1 MSITIKE
8 IGKDTLTIPE
18 FFALPKANG
27 RWKLV
32 DALTPTGKLRTIKG
46 SNPIKIISKTTNHTV
61 LMEHTSEHI
70 PINLFSKADQ
80 QKIHAHF
87 SNLPETPKPIPSP
100 AKSKP
105 LIVMS
110 LEEHKPSEL
119 PIHKPI
125 VISRLPIQQASPPP
139 PPPKKRAGRPR
150 VVISDADREIIHQH
164 FKLLEHPKTQNIKP
178 MPSPELTKLSK
189 DFNNVRKRVGPQEY
203 MRSKEFEEFKKSH
216 ASGSGILD
224 FAKTLVYGRT
234 DYPQDQKNLIGDF
247 GDMVVRHIRI
257 GRTPLPTLLNTAIN
271 LATLGAFKK
280 VLNRSPYDKLYHLF
294 VILTLDNGKTMLLEK
309 NAAINMA
316 LNPPTPPKGTTYMDV
331 NAIPSTLTF
340 KLLLENTKTLMGT
353 KFFPYDSIKNNCQ
366 DFILSIFKANHL
378 LTQPIVDFIKQD
390 VASLFKNFNNTKK
403 LMNVVTNLGG
413 VADIAMKG
421 GRLNQAPV
429 LDEYGKIATHL
440 VSHVT
445 DSTEPLDKRD
455 AKQSIELIGKIQ
467 KIRNSR
473 KKSHKNVSRM
483 PKFVKGSEEARE
495 HMRKIREMRGKGLEG
510 NAGVGSARGSG
521 MLYGVESSSD
531 EDSDSEME
539 GCGDVS
545 EGHGT
550 GLYVGGHGIG
560 AGVTHVHHHHYYAM
574 PSDGADMEGGKINW
588 KKVGNQAWK
597 IAKPVVKEVSHKY
610 LPKLGET
617 AGIALG
623 SAAATLSGN
632 PEMAPIAGEFGA
644 KLGKAAGKAA
654 DKKIQGLGIGA
665 GMGAGI
671 RKGRFE
677 KGSPEALAWA
687 KKMREARGKK

>member
-8 IGKDTLTIPE
+8 IGQDKLTIPE
-18 FFALPKANG
+18 YFALPKANG

-32 DALTPTGKLRTIKG
+32 DSLTRTGKLRTIKG
-46 SNPIKIISKTTNHTV
+46 QNPIKILAKPTKHAV

-80 QKIHAHF
+80 TKIHAHF
-87 SNLPETPKPIPSP
+87 TNLPETLKPIPP
-100 AKSKP
+100 KPSKP

-125 VISRLPIQQASPPP
+125 VISRPPIQSQPSPPP
-139 PPPKKRAGRPR
+139 PQPKKKAGRPR
-150 VVISDADREIIHQH
+150 VLISDADRDIIHRH

-178 MPSPELTKLSK
+178 IPSPELTKLSK
-189 DFNNVRKRVGPQEY
+189 DFNNVRKRVAPQEY

-216 ASGSGILD
+216 ASGTGIYD

-234 DYPQDQKNLIGDF
+234 DYPQDQKNLIGDL
-247 GDMVVRHIRI
+247 GDMTVRHIRI

-271 LATLGAFKK
+271 IATLGAFKK
-280 VLNRSPYDKLYHLF
+280 ALNRSPYDKLYHLF
-294 VILTLDNGKTMLLEK
+294 IILTLDNGKTMLLEK
-309 NAAINMA
+309 NAAINMQ

-366 DFILSIFKANHL
+366 DFILSVFKANHL
-378 LTQPIVDFIKQD
+378 LTQPIVDFVKQD
-390 VASLFKNFNNTKK
+390 VNGLFKNFNNTKK

-421 GRLNQAPV
+421 GRLNQSPV

-445 DSTEPLDKRD
+445 DPTEPLDKRD
-455 AKQSIELIGKIQ
+455 AKHSIELIDKIQ
-467 KIRNSR
+467 KIRKRSG
-473 KKSHKNVSRM
+473 KKSKPIISSM

-495 HMRKIREMRGKGLEG
+495 HMRKIREMRGCGLEG
-510 NAGVGSARGSG
+510 NAGVGSHKLG
-521 MLYGVESSSD
+521 MGIGAGMESESDSDSSSD
-531 EDSDSEME
+531 EGE
-539 GCGDVS
+539 
-545 EGHGT
+545 GT
-550 GLYVGGHGIG
+550 GLYVGGRGIG
-560 AGVTHVHHHHYYAM
+560 AGVTHVHHHHYYADM
-574 PSDGADMEGGKINW
+574 SGEMEGGKINW
-588 KKVGNQAWK
+588 KKVGNTAWK

-610 LPKLGET
+610 LPKLAED
-617 AGIALG
+617 AGMALG
-623 SAAATLSGN
+623 TAAATLSGN
-632 PEMAPIAGEFGA
+632 PEMIPLAASIGS
-644 KLGKAAGKAA
+644 KLGKTAGNAA

-665 GMGAGI
+665 GI
-671 RKGRFE
+671 KKGRFV
-677 KGSPEALAWA
+677 KGSPEALSWA

>member
-18 FFALPKANG
+18 FYAVSKPNG
-27 RWKLV
+27 RWRLV
-32 DALTPTGKLRTIKG
+32 NALTPTGKLKTIKG
-46 SNPIKIISKTTNHTV
+46 QNPIKIIAKPTKHAI

-80 QKIHAHF
+80 TKIHAHF
-87 SNLPETPKPIPSP
+87 SNLPETPKPIPP
-100 AKSKP
+100 KPSKP

-125 VISRLPIQQASPPP
+125 VIQRPIQPQAPP
-139 PPPKKRAGRPR
+139 PPPKKKAGRPR
-150 VVISDADREIIHQH
+150 VLISDADREIIHRH

-189 DFNNVRKRVGPQEY
+189 DFNNVRKRVAPQEY
-203 MRSKEFEEFKKSH
+203 MRSKEFDEFKKSH

-247 GDMVVRHIRI
+247 GEMVVRHIRI
-257 GRTPLPTLLNTAIN
+257 ERTPLPTLLNTAIN

-280 VLNRSPYDKLYHLF
+280 ALNRSPYDKLYHLF
-294 VILTLDNGKTMLLEK
+294 IILTLDNGKTMLLEK
-309 NAAINMA
+309 NAAINMQ
-316 LNPPTPPKGTTYMDV
+316 LNPPTPPKGTTYLDV

-340 KLLLENTKTLMGT
+340 KLLLENTKTIMGLQ
-353 KFFPYDSIKNNCQ
+353 FFPYDSIRNNCQ
-366 DFILSIFKANHL
+366 DFILNIFKANHL
-378 LTQPIVDFIKQD
+378 LTQPIVDFVKQD
-390 VASLFKNFNNTKK
+390 VNGLFKNFNNTKK

-413 VADIAMKG
+413 VTDIAMKG
-421 GRLNQAPV
+421 GRLNQSPV

-440 VSHVT
+440 VSHVI
-445 DSTEPLDKRD
+445 DPTEPLDKRD
-455 AKQSIELIGKIQ
+455 AKHSIELIDKIQ
-467 KIRNSR
+467 KIRKRSG

-483 PKFVKGSEEARE
+483 PKFVKGSEEAKE
-495 HMRKIREMRGKGLEG
+495 HMRKMREMRGCGLEG
-510 NAGVGSARGSG
+510 NAGVGGHKLG
-521 MLYGVESSSD
+521 MGIGAGMESESDSDSDSSD
-531 EDSDSEME
+531 EGE
-539 GCGDVS
+539 
-545 EGHGT
+545 GT
-550 GLYVGGHGIG
+550 GLYVGGRGIG
-560 AGVTHVHHHHYYAM
+560 AGVTHVHHYHTHNYYAT
-574 PSDGADMEGGKINW
+574 PDGDEMTGGKINW
-588 KKVGNQAWK
+588 KKVGNTAWK

-644 KLGKAAGKAA
+644 KIGKTLGKTA

-671 RKGRFE
+671 RKGRFA
-677 KGSPEALAWA
+677 KGSEEALAWA

>member
-1 MSITIKE
+1 MESITIKE

-18 FFALPKANG
+18 FYAVSKPNG
-27 RWKLV
+27 RWRLV
-32 DALTPTGKLRTIKG
+32 SALTPTGKLKTIKG
-46 SNPIKIISKTTNHTV
+46 QTPIKILAKPTKHAI

-110 LEEHKPSEL
+110 LDEHQPSEL

-125 VISRLPIQQASPPP
+125 VISRPPIQSQPQPTQPP
-139 PPPKKRAGRPR
+139 PPPKKKAGRPR
-150 VVISDADREIIHQH
+150 VLISDADREIIHRH

-178 MPSPELTKLSK
+178 IPSQELTKLSK

-203 MRSKEFEEFKKSH
+203 MRSTEFEEFKKSH
-216 ASGSGILD
+216 ASGTGIYD
-224 FAKTLVYGRT
+224 FAKTLVYGRS

-247 GDMVVRHIRI
+247 GDMTVRHIRI

-280 VLNRSPYDKLYHLF
+280 ALNRSPYDKLYHLF
-294 VILTLDNGKTMLLEK
+294 IILTLDNGKTMLLEK
-309 NAAINMA
+309 NAAINMQ
-316 LNPPTPPKGTTYMDV
+316 LNPPTPPKGTTYLDV

-340 KLLLENTKTLMGT
+340 KLLLENTKTLMST

-366 DFILSIFKANHL
+366 DFILSVFKANHL
-378 LTQPIVDFIKQD
+378 LTQPIVDFVKQD
-390 VASLFKNFNNTKK
+390 VNGLFKNFNNTKK
-403 LMNVVTNLGG
+403 LMNAVTNLGG

-421 GRLNQAPV
+421 GRLNQTPV

-445 DSTEPLDKRD
+445 DPTEPLDKRD
-455 AKQSIELIGKIQ
+455 AKHSIELIDKIQ
-467 KIRNSR
+467 KIRNSG

-483 PKFVKGSEEARE
+483 PKFVKGSEEAKE
-495 HMRKIREMRGKGLEG
+495 HMRKMREMRGCGLEG
-510 NAGVGSARGSG
+510 NAGVGGHKLG
-521 MLYGVESSSD
+521 MGIGAGMESESESDSSSD
-531 EDSDSEME
+531 EGE
-539 GCGDVS
+539 GS
-545 EGHGT
+545 
-550 GLYVGGHGIG
+550 GLYVGGRGIG
-560 AGVTHVHHHHYYAM
+560 AGVTHVHHHHYYSM
-574 PSDGADMEGGKINW
+574 PSDDGKISGGKINW

-597 IAKPVVKEVSHKY
+597 MAKPVVKEVSHKY
-610 LPKLGET
+610 LPKLAED
-617 AGIALG
+617 AGMALG
-623 SAAATLSGN
+623 TAAATLSGN
-632 PEMAPIAGEFGA
+632 PEMAPLAASVGS
-644 KLGKAAGKAA
+644 KLGKTAGKAA

-665 GMGAGI
+665 GLP

-677 KGSPEALAWA
+677 KGSPEALTWA